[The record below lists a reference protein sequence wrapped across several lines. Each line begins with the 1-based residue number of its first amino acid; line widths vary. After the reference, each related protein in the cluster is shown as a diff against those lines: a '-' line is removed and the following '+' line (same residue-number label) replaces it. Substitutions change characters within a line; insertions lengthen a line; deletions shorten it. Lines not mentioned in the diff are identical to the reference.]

1 MNTPSLPLQF
11 KNSSSLLKGRHIL
24 IVDDTPVNLKVLSR
38 ILTDN
43 GIEVAVA
50 INGKMALQQV
60 EYEPPELILLDIL
73 MPGMDGFETCKKL
86 KLNPATYDIPVIFTT
101 ALSETADKVKGFSL
115 GAVDYITKPF
125 QEEEVLARVQVHLQL
140 RTLSKMIE
148 ERNREL
154 EEVIKQLQT
163 TQQRLIIQEKLAT
176 IGTLIAGVSHE
187 LRNPLNFINNYA
199 ESSAEMS
206 DDILDELNTQAENI
220 EPESLKYI
228 QEILSELRE
237 NSVIIQ
243 QNGQRAEN
251 VIQSMLL
258 QARTDSSNRE
268 ITDINQLTDQALQL
282 AWKSFRGNN
291 NNFSVSIKT
300 EYDQT
305 IQPFLIIP
313 GNVLRALINIID
325 NACYTLQQKYEYKK
339 QIGEKFKPQLKITT
353 RNQSNAVEVRIW
365 DNGLGISEEIRE
377 KIFQPFL
384 TTKSVGQGTG
394 LGLALTQDIIT
405 GQHGGTLEVNTEVGV
420 YTEFIIILP
429 THNHT

>member
-1 MNTPSLPLQF
+1 MNKLQLSPQF
-11 KNSSSLLKGRHIL
+11 NDSSSLLRGRHIL
-24 IVDDTPVNLKVLSR
+24 IVDDTPVNLKVLSK

-50 INGKMALQQV
+50 VNGEMALEQI
-60 EYEPPELILLDIL
+60 EYEAPELILLDIL
-73 MPGMDGFETCKKL
+73 MPEMDGFETCKKL

-101 ALSETADKVKGFSL
+101 ALSETADKVRGLSL

-125 QEEEVLARVQVHLQL
+125 QEKEVLARVQVHLQL
-140 RTLSKMIE
+140 RMLSKMLE

-163 TQQRLIIQEKLAT
+163 TQKQLIIQERLAT

-206 DDILDELNTQAENI
+206 DDILEELNTQAANLD
-220 EPESLKYI
+220 PESLEYI

-237 NSVIIQ
+237 NSVIIK

-251 VIQSMLL
+251 VIQNMLL
-258 QARTDSSNRE
+258 QARPDSSVRE
-268 ITDINQLTDQALQL
+268 ITDLNQLTDQALQL
-282 AWKSFRGNN
+282 AWKSFRNSN
-291 NNFSVSIKT
+291 NNFSISITT

-305 IQPFLIIP
+305 IRPLRIVG
-313 GNVLRALINIID
+313 GNFSRALINIID
-325 NACYTLQQKYEYKK
+325 NACYTLQQKYKQKK
-339 QIGEKFKPQLKITT
+339 QVGETFTPQLKIKTC
-353 RNQSNAVEVRIW
+353 NQSNTVEVRIW
-365 DNGLGISEEIRE
+365 DNGLGIPEEIRA

-384 TTKSVGQGTG
+384 TTKPVGEGTG
-394 LGLALTQDIIT
+394 LGLALTQDIIV
-405 GQHGGTLEVNTEVGV
+405 GQHSGTLEVNTEVGV
-420 YTEFIIILP
+420 YTEFIIGLP
-429 THNHT
+429 INS